1 MQEKYLKFNGYS
13 NNQIETVLVA
23 ILGWPETSQI
33 TGAAAATKYK
43 HYEELEY
50 LSNLS

>member
-23 ILGWPETSQI
+23 ILGWPI